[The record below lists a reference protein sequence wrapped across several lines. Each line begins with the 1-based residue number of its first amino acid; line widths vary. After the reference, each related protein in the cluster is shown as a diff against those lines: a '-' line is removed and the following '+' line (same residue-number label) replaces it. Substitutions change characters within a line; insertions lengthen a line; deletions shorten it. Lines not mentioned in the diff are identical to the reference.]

1 MGKKRVVAAGNICL
15 DITLP
20 FSDYGIRDIGQ
31 LLSPG
36 RLTEIKAADVHTGGS
51 VANTGLAMKLLGAD
65 VTLMGKVGD
74 DAFGKMV
81 IGILES
87 YHPNRNMIVAA
98 GESTSYSV
106 ILAAP
111 GIDRIF
117 LHCPG
122 ANATFTAADI
132 PEESLRDAA
141 LFHFGY
147 PPLMKALYEK
157 EGEPLLELL
166 QKVKQAGAAISL
178 DMASVDANSEA
189 GKVPW
194 EKVLN
199 KILPLV
205 DFFVP
210 SAEELCYMLDRPR
223 LEEWKRRA
231 GEMDVTEEIR
241 PEDIRPLADRCM
253 DMGAKILLIKCGVS
267 GLYYR
272 SADRSVLETISGRL
286 DLDLA
291 AWSGQEGF
299 QESFVPDRV
308 LSGTGAGDVSI
319 AAFLTAMLDGYGIEE
334 AARFAAA
341 AGADCVTAYDALGG
355 LKSFEVW
362 NEKIEAGWKKRS
374 GKKNT

>member
-1 MGKKRVVAAGNICL
+1 MKKKVVAAGHICL

-20 FSDYGIRDIGQ
+20 FSDHGIRDIGQ

-36 RLTEIKAADVHTGGS
+36 RLTETKAADVHTGGS

-81 IGILES
+81 TEILES
-87 YHPNRNMIVAA
+87 YHPDMNMIVAE

-106 ILAAP
+106 ILVAP

-122 ANATFTAADI
+122 ANATFTVADI
-132 PEESLRDAA
+132 PKESLRDAA

-147 PPLMKALYEK
+147 PPLMKALYEN
-157 EGEPLLELL
+157 EGEKLLELL
-166 QKVKQAGAAISL
+166 REVKQAGAAISL

-194 EKVLN
+194 EKVLE

-231 GEMDVTEEIR
+231 GKQDVTDIIH

-253 DMGAKILLIKCGVS
+253 DMGTKVILIKCGVP

-272 SADRSVLETISGRL
+272 SAGCSVLGTIGSRL
-286 DLDLA
+286 ELDLA
-291 AWSGQEGF
+291 AWADQEGF
-299 QESFVPDRV
+299 EESFVPDRV

-319 AAFLTAMLDGYGIEE
+319 AAFLTAMLDEYGMKE
-334 AARFAAA
+334 AVRFAAA
-341 AGADCVTAYDALGG
+341 AGADCVTSYDALGG
-355 LKSFEVW
+355 LQSFEAW
-362 NEKIEAGWKKRS
+362 NQKIQSGWKKRS
-374 GKKNT
+374 EENAF